1 MEEESYVFKTIKYN
15 NNKKYIF
22 TFNQKHKMNGYLRRG
37 SDHIE
42 MLVCVPWLQQV
53 VCELLLACYKLK
65 AVWRF
70 SSDPWPQHSLGIFSL
85 SDHFLWALAMVV
97 WRNLSRLL
105 VTGILR
111 PACLTPVINSGVL
124 NEMTVTSVSGHTSK
138 SLNVTDSSLM
148 CLLKFHCSSSQ
159 SSQWYKSF
167 FFSVELHTFDLF
179 PQIFNV
185 SSYISY

>member
-167 FFSVELHTFDLF
+167 FFL
-179 PQIFNV
+179 
-185 SSYISY
+185 